1 MTQRNQV
8 LGCLL
13 GGAVGDALGAPVE
26 FMSLAEIRRE
36 FGLDGIADYAPVYG
50 RHGSITD
57 DTQMTLFTAE
67 GLIRARVRHDLRGIC
82 NPVAVVRHAYLR
94 WLLTQ
99 DEEPGKAAGEVGRDG
114 WLIQVEPLWSRRAP
128 GSTCRR
134 ALKHADS
141 DLRVRNNSK
150 GCGGVMRVA
159 PVGLIAGSAASA
171 FEFGCETARLTH
183 GHPSGYLSAGYLA
196 ALVNSLLEGVHVND
210 AAKAAISLLRC
221 TRAMERSC
229 QLLRAPWNL
238 PGRGRRRQ
246 RKSSP
251 WAVARWLR
259 KLSPSDSTA
268 RWRRLPHA
276 DGTCC

>member
-128 GSTCRR
+128 GNTCLR

-196 ALVNSLLEGVHVND
+196 ALVNSRLEGVHVND
-210 AAKAAISLLRC
+210 AAKAAIPLLKMHEGHGEVLSAVESAVELAGEGAPSPEKVESLG
-221 TRAMERSC
+221 S
-229 QLLRAPWNL
+229 
-238 PGRGRRRQ
+238 G
-246 RKSSP
+246 
-251 WAVARWLR
+251 
-259 KLSPSDSTA
+259 
-268 RWRRLPHA
+268 
-276 DGTCC
+276 